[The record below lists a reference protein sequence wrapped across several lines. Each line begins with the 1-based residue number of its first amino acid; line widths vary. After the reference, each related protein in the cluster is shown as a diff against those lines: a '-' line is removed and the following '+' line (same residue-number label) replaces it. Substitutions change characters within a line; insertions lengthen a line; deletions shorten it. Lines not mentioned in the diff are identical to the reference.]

1 MKHSIITSAVLLI
14 LTLSMLFSCLYIASS
29 TCNKFTSVTQANY
42 NYSSHIPP
50 LRVSSLE
57 RFGVRISH
65 NFVSFCC
72 EGEETQIKEHT
83 IVPVLTNHSFFNLS
97 NIKLSGDGITQVHIE
112 NKNKVAVISKD
123 LAVKLFFTTEC
134 IGRKL
139 TLNNA
144 DYIVNGVYYPENKS
158 PLNILSR
165 DSSER
170 VYIPYTCDENY
181 TQREIQTLIYDNNSR
196 STPLIG
202 QICVSQYHLTNLYEK
217 ERVIESLVHLILLFI
232 FLITSGVVLYLR
244 SALLKRLTGEIRRN
258 LSTHYFTKSLISI
271 PHKYLL
277 YLLAGVI
284 IPVLIILV
292 FIKADFSIYIVSKY
306 IPQDYL
312 FDISSYIKSIADNAM
327 HTNSLSLTGNTYL
340 PVLYSKT
347 FDTVAI
353 LCLLTVGLF
362 TGFVCSIRHFLKLL
376 SNKIKSI

>member
-1 MKHSIITSAVLLI
+1 MKHRIITSAVLLI
-14 LTLSMLFSCLYIASS
+14 ITLSMLFSCLYIADC
-29 TCNKFTSVTQANY
+29 TCKKFSSVTQANY
-42 NYSSHIPP
+42 NYDSHISP
-50 LRVSSLE
+50 LNVSSLE

-83 IVPVLTNHSFFNLS
+83 VLPVLTNHSFFSLS
-97 NIKLSGDGITQVHIE
+97 NLKVSGDGIAQVHIE
-112 NKNKVAVISKD
+112 NKNKVAVISKN
-123 LAVKLFFTTEC
+123 LAIKLFFTAEC
-134 IGRKL
+134 IGR
-139 TLNNA
+139 TITIDGV
-144 DYIVNGVYYPENKS
+144 DYIVNGVYHPENKS
-158 PLNILSR
+158 PLNTLSQ

-196 STPLIG
+196 STPLVE
-202 QICVSQYHLTNLYEK
+202 QICVSHYHLTNFYEK
-217 ERVIESLVHLILLFI
+217 ERVIESLVHLLLLFI
-232 FLITSGVVLYLR
+232 FLIISGAVLYLR
-244 SALLKRLTGEIRRN
+244 SAGLQRLTREIKEN
-258 LSTHYFTKSLISI
+258 LRTQYFLKSLVSI

-312 FDISSYIKSIADNAM
+312 FDISSYIKSIANNAM
-327 HTNSLSLTGNTYL
+327 HTNSLALTGNTYL

-347 FDTVAI
+347 FDTVAV
-353 LCLLTVGLF
+353 LCLLTAGLF